1 MLKCVGDVVTKWM
14 VKICQVAWDGGVGPA
29 DWTKAIIAPVYKGK
43 GRRGD
48 CGSYRGISLLSVPG
62 KVYGRVIT
70 ERVQRLT
77 EEKISEEQG
86 CFRKGRGCLDQIFF
100 LMMVIEKIL

>member
-1 MLKCVGDVVTKWM
+1 MLKCGGDEITKWM
-14 VKICQVAWDGGVGPA
+14 VKICQVAWDGGVMPA
-29 DWTKAIIAPVYKGK
+29 DWTKAIIVPVYKGK
-43 GRRGD
+43 GRRGK

-62 KVYGRVIT
+62 KIHGKVIT

-86 CFRKGRGCLDQIFF
+86 DFRKGGGMCGSNVFF
-100 LMMVIEKIL
+100 RMVVEKY